1 MSYNI
6 QSSQYIDRKESTEM
20 NNLNLTVRFFDEHI
34 FFEDHFICDEQIN
47 GLLVCNQISKH
58 RLSLKL

>member
-1 MSYNI
+1 
-6 QSSQYIDRKESTEM
+6 M

-34 FFEDHFICDEQIN
+34 IFEDHFICDEQIN